1 MEQILNEYCK
11 QINPGL
17 LLLSRPT
24 GSGKTYTVLN
34 FIYSNYEEFA
44 AQNIKILFITNL
56 KKNLP
61 HYELKERFI
70 ADGKEDEF
78 DKYVLFIN
86 SNVDT
91 VIKQLLAIDDEIPDQ
106 FKTESY
112 KTLKSHITV
121 LQERQLPKE
130 VKDSWET
137 EIRKIIEP
145 KFRKTI
151 IEALKYNFKTK
162 KDRLLAIKNDPD
174 YQWIGKLYPAVFT
187 DEKTVF
193 SLV

>member
-56 KKNLP
+56 KKKLP
-61 HYELKERFI
+61 IDELKERFI

-78 DKYVLFIN
+78 EKYVLFID
-86 SNVDT
+86 SNTDT
-91 VIKQLLAIDDEIPDQ
+91 VLKNLLTIDDEIPDQ
-106 FKTESY
+106 FKTEIY
-112 KTLKSHITV
+112 KKLKSHIEI
-121 LQERQLPKE
+121 LQNRQLPKE

-145 KFRKTI
+145 KFRR
-151 IEALKYNFKTK
+151 EHLSF
-162 KDRLLAIKNDPD
+162 
-174 YQWIGKLYPAVFT
+174 
-187 DEKTVF
+187 
-193 SLV
+193 